1 VGDAAKKKQ
10 TVRRMT
16 HPPMAPEPDIIDAQ
30 SVDDIVT
37 TNVFYDMPTRYEH
50 VNFFNVE
57 RIWFSR
63 I

>member
-1 VGDAAKKKQ
+1 
-10 TVRRMT
+10 
-16 HPPMAPEPDIIDAQ
+16 MALEPDVIDAQ
-30 SVDDIVT
+30 SIDDIGT

-57 RIWFSR
+57 RLWFGR